1 MNFRE
6 TDRIL
11 REDGWYVDSVK
22 GSHYHYKHPTKPG
35 KVTIPNH
42 GGGDIPKPV
51 IKSIK
56 KQAGLE

>member
-1 MNFRE
+1 M
-6 TDRIL
+6 
-11 REDGWYVDSVK
+11 
-22 GSHYHYKHPTKPG
+22 
-35 KVTIPNH
+35 TIPNH